1 MEIYTSYK
9 IKVRGFNDVLADTVR
24 IYCDAVNWYISLCL
38 EQWDKVS
45 SLAGAKKRLSFVE
58 SLSVLTKKNTSVI
71 RDFCAAFYKFPSY
84 LRRAA
89 INEAIGKVSSYKSN
103 LANWEAASPSE
114 RNKRPSIPKAGRT
127 FPAMYKGN
135 CYVRIDDYTA
145 KIKVFIHNTWDWVT
159 VTFRKSDADYILRH
173 CAGRKECVPTL
184 RKRRRAWFLDF
195 SFEENVSLPER
206 DIFHTTVLAVD
217 LGIGSACTC
226 SVMRSDGTVIGRRFL
241 RLPKEND
248 CLTRKTNRIR
258 AAQSLGSRGCCRLW
272 SLAKGAADDIAVKTA
287 SFIMDTAVLYNADVI
302 VFEHLDFG
310 GKKRGSRKMRLHL
323 WKARYVQSMVTDK
336 AHRLGMRVSRV
347 NAWNTSRLA
356 FDGSGRVKRGQESEK
371 TAGCYSVCEF
381 TTGKVYNCDLNASY
395 NIGARY
401 FIREIIKSLPARERQ
416 RMEAKVPSC
425 VKRSTCTLSTLI
437 SLNTGLHAAA

>member
-1 MEIYTSYK
+1 MKLHSSYK
-9 IKVRGFNDVLADTVR
+9 VKIHGYSRVLDDTSSAYR
-24 IYCDAVNWYISLCL
+24 LAVNWYISLCL
-38 EQWDKVS
+38 DVWEE
-45 SLAGAKKRLSFVE
+45 LSVIPGLNRQQSYVE
-58 SLSVLTKKNTSVI
+58 SITVPTKKHPVVM

-145 KIKVFIHNTWDWVT
+145 KIRVFIHNTWDWVT
-159 VTFRKSDADYILRH
+159 VTFCKSDADYISKH

-184 RKRRRAWFLDF
+184 RKRRKAWFLDF
-195 SFEENVSLPER
+195 PFEENVSLPEK

-217 LGIGSACTC
+217 LGINSACTC

-248 CLTRKTNRIR
+248 CLTRKTNRLR
-258 AAQSLGSRGCCRLW
+258 VAQSHGSRGCCRLW

-287 SFIMDTAVLYNADVI
+287 SFIMDTAALYNADVI
-302 VFEHLDFG
+302 VFEHLDVG

-347 NAWNTSRLA
+347 NAWNTSCLA
-356 FDGSGRVKRGQESEK
+356 FDGSGRVKRGQESAK

-416 RMEAKVPSC
+416 LMEAKVPSC

-437 SLNTGLHAAA
+437 SLNTELHAAA